1 MKKKNFQYFSH
12 LAELSRRS
20 LFLKRKNWKF
30 SDRETRLYNHTYLIG
45 KTKNKKNKQNTL
57 QFFYH
62 LVNFLDHKILKKI
75 ILLKLYYQSKILL
88 HKLDHLRLILFL
100 SSYFSLVIVKY
111 CIISFLY
118 IYAYFINN
126 YYI

>member
-1 MKKKNFQYFSH
+1 MHYIKKYEEKNFQYFSH

-45 KTKNKKNKQNTL
+45 ETKNKKNKQNTL

-62 LVNFLDHKILKKI
+62 LVNFLDRKILKKI
-75 ILLKLYYQSKILL
+75 NFEAILPIKN
-88 HKLDHLRLILFL
+88 
-100 SSYFSLVIVKY
+100 
-111 CIISFLY
+111 
-118 IYAYFINN
+118 FIT
-126 YYI
+126 